1 MIPGQHVV
9 KFFLPLY
16 LCLKL
21 IELWAMFEKL
31 VVSIQATYRKPKQ
44 GFEELLVAS
53 CVAVNFLFFE
63 IVLGSEVSDNLICW
77 NLEFSSRHDI
87 ISVNFVCETFYFVR
101 RYAFIVTIDLVPS

>member
-21 IELWAMFEKL
+21 IELFAMLEKL
-31 VVSIQATYRKPKQ
+31 VVSVQAAYRKPKQ
-44 GFEELLVAS
+44 GLEKLLVAS
-53 CVAVNFLFFE
+53 CVAANFLFFE
-63 IVLGSEVSDNLICW
+63 IVLGSEVSDDLICW

-87 ISVNFVCETFYFVR
+87 ISVNFVCESSYFLIG
-101 RYAFIVTIDLVPS
+101 AFVVTIDLVPS